1 MQNNGGLLLES
12 FELSSAWE
20 MMFLLMDEEPEWVAA
35 KLQQHE
41 RLVYWSAAQG
51 KAFEKKENRRMFCF
65 LMIRHS
71 FKSDVLAEQLYGHM
85 EKEARIQSELAFISN
100 PNLGGQF
107 ITFNRLFQKYLYLEI
122 VETPSSPSAE

>member
-1 MQNNGGLLLES
+1 MEEVFDVHNNGELLLES
-12 FELSSAWE
+12 YELSSAWE
-20 MMFLLMDEEPEWVAA
+20 MMFLQMDEDPEWVAA
-35 KLQQHE
+35 KLQQYE

-51 KAFEKKENRRMFCF
+51 KAFEKKENSRMFCF

-85 EKEARIQSELAFISN
+85 EKEAWIQSELAFISN

-107 ITFNRLFQKYLYLEI
+107 ITFNHLFQ
-122 VETPSSPSAE
+122 